1 MFQALQSSPQKR
13 QILNAPSL
21 NEPSNSSV
29 YPAQGTSLLSSSEEK
44 EACSALPHKLV
55 YFLKYRI
62 NLKLIFH
69 ICQFQPQLQLFPYAR
84 TKFKITV
91 CIFGLSE
98 MQTEAKF
105 ASQAAASCLPGI
117 DDARVHPGPG

>member
-1 MFQALQSSPQKR
+1 MLLPSMNPAIAQFTLPKALRCFPAVKKKR
-13 QILNAPSL
+13 RAAPFL
-21 NEPSNSSV
+21 
-29 YPAQGTSLLSSSEEK
+29 TSW
-44 EACSALPHKLV
+44 CF
-55 YFLKYRI
+55 FLKYRI